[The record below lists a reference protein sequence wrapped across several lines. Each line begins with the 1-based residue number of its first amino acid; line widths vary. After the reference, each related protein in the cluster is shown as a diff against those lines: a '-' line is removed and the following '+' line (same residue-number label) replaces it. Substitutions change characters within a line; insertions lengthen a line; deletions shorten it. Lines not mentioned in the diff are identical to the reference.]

1 MKQTSSA
8 RDAGMGVKESIMRA
22 FFVLFGSDKKFQAA
36 LAQKA
41 SERREAI
48 ERKVV
53 ARFSRGNIRL
63 QQGRYLTREQ
73 IDQRLQRCIQNAQK
87 YGD

>member
-8 RDAGMGVKESIMRA
+8 GDAGMGVKESIMRA

-41 SERREAI
+41 SARREAI
-48 ERKVV
+48 EREVV

-63 QQGRYLTREQ
+63 QEGLYLTREQ
-73 IDQRLQRCIQNAQK
+73 IDEELEWCIKHAQK

>member
-1 MKQTSSA
+1 MKSLELISAFWKILFPKSSNSPHLH
-8 RDAGMGVKESIMRA
+8 DTDS
-22 FFVLFGSDKKFQAA
+22 
-36 LAQKA
+36 
-41 SERREAI
+41 I

-63 QQGRYLTREQ
+63 QQGQYWTHEETEEGLKRARE
-73 IDQRLQRCIQNAQK
+73 NARK